1 MARSPPRSRSAWRPG
16 RPSWRRRPPTPWS
29 SPTRSTTSSRS
40 IPAESFEFS
49 GNDLLNN
56 VYDTL
61 IELDPAD
68 LGPLVPGLAESWEVA
83 EDGMTYT
90 FKMREGAKF
99 HSGNPVTRRGRRLVA
114 AARGDPEQDARPS
127 S

>member
-1 MARSPPRSRSAWRPG
+1 MRRRAGARPG
-16 RPSWRRRPPTPWS
+16 GGARRDGRETPPDTLVIADKIDDIVS
-29 SPTRSTTSSRS
+29 LD
-40 IPAESFEFS
+40 PAESFEFS

-83 EDGMTYT
+83 GDGMTYT
-90 FKMREGAKF
+90 FRMREGAKF
-99 HSGNPVTRRGRRLVA
+99 HTGNPVRAEDA
-114 AARGDPEQDARPS
+114 AWSLQRAVILNKTPS
-127 S
+127 SS